1 MLLVVMMSATAFTLL
16 AFLALL
22 SFLTLA
28 GTRAFRLFL
37 VIFHSSAI
45 LVCLQLSK
53 LRSWRRLS
61 ESTLAQFCLL
71 CSDDWLDVR
80 FVGLELDWHV
90 LQRVEDLTVEFGD
103 VGLIWSSLLLFAN

>member
-1 MLLVVMMSATAFTLL
+1 MLLVVMMSTTAFTLL

-22 SFLTLA
+22 SFLALA

-37 VIFHSSAI
+37 VIIRSSAI

-53 LRSWRRLS
+53 LWSWRRLS
-61 ESTLAQFCLL
+61 ESTLAQFFLL
-71 CSDDWLDVR
+71 RSDDRLDER
-80 FVGLELDWHV
+80 LVGLELDWHV